1 VSELGKL
8 FCESAKSTLVD
19 TNVSTDG
26 FPHNC
31 GCRAFLKGK
40 GENKTYLP
48 ALSIPL
54 VINKKETEVPFNRL
68 PAHMCVRQQRFPF
81 WYCCSTTAHF
91 PPVLDANMCTSQP
104 RHRNRDV
111 VDETMLSFS
120 DLPGMSEGLP
130 DGHDLQPIVQ
140 VLASQFLQVY
150 NAQQGTGKPTSST
163 ALTIPTTTPAAA
175 TPPPPK
181 PEPLLVQAMRDI
193 SINNRSSPSPN
204 KSCRH
209 TRLRNGNG
217 NGNTKT
223 ALKTTRGTGSL
234 DRPVIACPMYKKDPN
249 RYHSCAYTITLTS
262 TRAARQHVI
271 IDHPVPIYCAMCH
284 SHFPTLQLRDEH
296 ERARTCT
303 VLERVKGEGEEDPTI
318 EGVTGDQREKLL
330 RLDASGK
337 GPRRI
342 YEDEEESWFR
352 TWDVLFPGVKR
363 PKTAYLS
370 SPGEQEILALRRF
383 WKKAGPAVVKR
394 LLGEET
400 DGATLRAVQ
409 ASVLE
414 KMIKQ
419 AGL

>member
-1 VSELGKL
+1 
-8 FCESAKSTLVD
+8 
-19 TNVSTDG
+19 
-26 FPHNC
+26 
-31 GCRAFLKGK
+31 
-40 GENKTYLP
+40 
-48 ALSIPL
+48 
-54 VINKKETEVPFNRL
+54 
-68 PAHMCVRQQRFPF
+68 
-81 WYCCSTTAHF
+81 
-91 PPVLDANMCTSQP
+91 
-104 RHRNRDV
+104 
-111 VDETMLSFS
+111 
-120 DLPGMSEGLP
+120 
-130 DGHDLQPIVQ
+130 
-140 VLASQFLQVY
+140 
-150 NAQQGTGKPTSST
+150 
-163 ALTIPTTTPAAA
+163 
-175 TPPPPK
+175 
-181 PEPLLVQAMRDI
+181 MRDI
-193 SINNRSSPSPN
+193 SISNRSSPSPN

-217 NGNTKT
+217 NTKT
-223 ALKTTRGTGSL
+223 ALKTTRGRGSF
-234 DRPVIACPMYKKDPN
+234 DHPVLACPMYKKDPR

-262 TRAARQHVI
+262 ARAARQHVI

-284 SHFPTLQLRDEH
+284 SHFPTLRLRDEH

-303 VLERVKGEGEEDPTI
+303 VLERVEGEGDPTI

-363 PKTAYLS
+363 PETAYLS
-370 SPGEQEILALRRF
+370 SPEEREILAMRRF

-394 LLGEET
+394 LLGEGT

-414 KMIKQ
+414 KMIEQ